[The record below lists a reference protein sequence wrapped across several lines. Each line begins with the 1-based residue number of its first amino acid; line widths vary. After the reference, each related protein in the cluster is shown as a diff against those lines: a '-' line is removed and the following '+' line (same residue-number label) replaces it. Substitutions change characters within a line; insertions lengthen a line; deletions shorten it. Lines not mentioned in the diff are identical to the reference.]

1 MKSVFVAGAS
11 GYVGGRLVPCLLERG
26 YRVRCLARSPKKLEA
41 RGWASEPKIEIVGG
55 DLADTDRLVEQM
67 DGCGAAYYLAHS
79 MLAQDPDS
87 PEGDRELAGSFA
99 DAVGRAGCERIIY
112 LGGLAE
118 ANKDAGTRL
127 ATRLEVEH
135 ALRAGPKPVT
145 VLRAGT

>member
-41 RGWASEPKIEIVGG
+41 RGWASEPRIEIVGG

-79 MLAQDPDS
+79 MMAQDPNS
-87 PEGDRELAGSFA
+87 PGRDRKLAGSFA
-99 DAVGRAGCERIIY
+99 NAVARAG
-112 LGGLAE
+112 
-118 ANKDAGTRL
+118 
-127 ATRLEVEH
+127 
-135 ALRAGPKPVT
+135 
-145 VLRAGT
+145 